1 MAAMTKRQKLWAT
14 SALGLILAGIFI
26 GFWREAAMR
35 AGRSM
40 LDFAQDRWSTMKD
53 GDRLDRE
60 SRNLAGPSAIDC
72 GRARLEGAME
82 VNACVLAA
90 TNKGRPFR
98 ARYVVLAIDA
108 RVERALVRAEDGRG
122 YEITFMEGPY
132 VPAESRLSIDECPQP
147 LKLRTTEQALLGG
160 DPITCLADH

>member
-1 MAAMTKRQKLWAT
+1 MSRHRTIWAIAALVVILCGVFVALWQKAAMY
-14 SALGLILAGIFI
+14 
-26 GFWREAAMR
+26 

-40 LDFAQDRWSTMKD
+40 LDYGQDRWSTFRY

-72 GRARLEGAME
+72 GRAPFEGPLK

-90 TNKGRPFR
+90 AQKNAPFR
-98 ARYVVLAIDA
+98 ARYVVIAIDA
-108 RVERALVRAEDGRG
+108 RTEKSLVQAADGRA

-132 VPAESRLSIDECPQP
+132 VPPEYRLKKEQCPQP
-147 LKLRTTEQALLGG
+147 LSLRKTEQTSYEG
-160 DPITCLADH
+160 DRLTCFANQ